1 MMGESIKDVK
11 WVRVGRESREEFSI
25 TKSIDKDD
33 LIKLLRARDIVP
45 PPIWD
50 GTEVGLSYVG
60 VGDGEVFISLLS
72 EISDSHE
79 DHYTYS
85 TDEYV
90 FLESV
95 RDDMDYVS
103 EYDSEKKLMESIG
116 RRISQEDF
124 VDGER

>member
-1 MMGESIKDVK
+1 M
-11 WVRVGRESREEFSI
+11 
-25 TKSIDKDD
+25 
-33 LIKLLRARDIVP
+33 
-45 PPIWD
+45 
-50 GTEVGLSYVG
+50 
-60 VGDGEVFISLLS
+60 
-72 EISDSHE
+72 
-79 DHYTYS
+79 
-85 TDEYV
+85 